1 MSGTCPEGHRSETPD
16 YCSICG
22 VAIPGAPTVGV
33 SADRCPNCG
42 SSLGEDMRCISCAY
56 LVGASD
62 SVAPWLAEH
71 WEVVIRPDR
80 AYYDMLEPD
89 GMDFPDRTSTRRVPL
104 TGDYVRIG
112 RRSKTKGV
120 QPEID
125 LSDALEDTAVSHRHA
140 VFMRQ
145 PQGTWALVDQDSTNG
160 TYLNDDEDPVPANQP
175 LPLSDGDRIHVGAW
189 TTITIERLEAPEAP
203 HVELESRPSKDT
215 RNIAHGRRA
224 VEIDLL
230 GPLRLRVQG
239 EEIPL
244 TAPKERAV
252 LTLLALRI
260 GSVMS
265 AVDIEWA
272 LWGEAEPKTA
282 NKTLQMYISNLRKKL
297 PDDVIETTTQG
308 YRLNGA
314 RDSVDVFRF
323 ERRCGRGRSLLT
335 SGHPGAAVVW
345 IDRALELWRGE
356 PFLDLSDGPSGTTEV
371 VSVSERKATAEEDRF
386 EGRLQLGQH
395 QDIVADLRSAV
406 DGEPLR
412 QRRWAQLM
420 LALYRSGR
428 KVDALRSF
436 QRLRDVL
443 DEYGLEPST
452 ELNALDNAIA
462 LDRPDLQWTAPSQA
476 GESVSPTVA

>member
-1 MSGTCPEGHRSETPD
+1 VSASCPEGHRSETPD

-22 VAIPGAPTVGV
+22 VAIPPPPVDT

-42 SSLGEDMRCISCAY
+42 ASLGADMRCIACAY

-62 SVAPWLAEH
+62 SVAPWLAEN
-71 WEVVIRPDR
+71 WEAVIRADR
-80 AYYDMLEPD
+80 AFYEMLEPD

-104 TGDYVRIG
+104 TGDHVRIG
-112 RRSKTKGV
+112 RRSRSKRV

-145 PQGTWALVDQDSTNG
+145 PQGTWALVDQESTNG
-160 TYLNDDEDPVPANQP
+160 TYLNDDEDPIPANQP

-189 TTITIERLEAPEAP
+189 TTITVERLDAPEAP
-203 HVELESRPSKDT
+203 HLELESRPSKDT

-224 VEIDLL
+224 VEVDLL
-230 GPLRLRVQG
+230 GPLRLRVRG
-239 EEIPL
+239 EEVEL
-244 TAPKERAV
+244 TASKERAV

-260 GSVMS
+260 GTAMS
-265 AVDIEWA
+265 AVDIEWG

-282 NKTLQMYISNLRKKL
+282 NKTLQVYISNLRKKL
-297 PDDVIETTTQG
+297 PDNVIETSAQG
-308 YRLNGA
+308 YRLNGP

-323 ERRCGRGRSLLT
+323 ERRCGRGRALLT

-345 IDRALELWRGE
+345 LDRALELWRGD
-356 PFLDLSDGPSGTTEV
+356 PFLDLSDGPTGTTESV
-371 VSVSERKATAEEDRF
+371 NVSERRATAQEDRF

-395 QDIVADLRSAV
+395 HDIVAELGVAV
-406 DGEPLR
+406 DAEPLR
-412 QRRWAQLM
+412 QRRWGQLM

-428 KVDALRSF
+428 KVDALRSY

-443 DEYGLEPST
+443 DDHGLEPST

-462 LDRPDLQWTAPSQA
+462 MDRPDLQWTAPTPA
-476 GESVSPTVA
+476 GESVTSTVA